1 MTGQEPSPLLVRRLR
16 RALWVSLP
24 ALALFG
30 VADLWRASKLNLPT
44 LLVRLA
50 AAAILSSV
58 LLALRRRRLRPYTL
72 GLALTAGIALIV
84 DTAAVGVLTQD
95 VTTPHLMSIL
105 LTVATATLIPWE
117 ERWQLALVAAAEVG
131 ILANAWLLT
140 GSVAPAF
147 ERTGIAAIVAFVGSV
162 FMAYELERNRRTIAE
177 RDAAR
182 DRAETALRQS
192 ETRYRMAALA
202 THDAI
207 CDWDIVTN
215 TLLWG
220 DAVHSLFGYLPNQL
234 GSTVDWWENHLHPD
248 DRERVT
254 AGVIATLGGR
264 DTTWFAEYRFRRSD
278 GSYADIIN
286 RAQLIRDEHGRALR
300 AIGAMTDI
308 SERKQAETE
317 REEAGAALRD
327 NEQRLQLAVDASG
340 TGLWDRDL
348 YTGKTRFSA
357 AWRHLFGY
365 GDNDLPDTPETWAG
379 IVHPDD
385 LARLANDV
393 QSYLSDAASSYESEF
408 RIRHRDGSYR
418 WVLSRA
424 QLLRDASGQPYRMLG
439 SHIDITERKR
449 SESELHQA
457 KEAAEAANQ
466 AKSQFLANMSHEI
479 RTPLNGIIGMTELAL
494 QTELTPEQREY
505 LQMVAASGD
514 ALMTV
519 INDVLDFSKIE
530 AGKLALDPVAFDLRD
545 AIGDTMRAVAVRA
558 HLKGLELAY
567 EVRPDVPAAIVAD
580 PNRLR
585 QILTNLIGNAIK
597 FTEHGEVVVSVSPEG
612 LTADEVRLHFSV
624 RDSGIGIAAEQQ
636 PAIFRAFEQADG
648 STSRK
653 YGGTGLG
660 LTISRRLVEM
670 MGGKLWVESTI
681 GRGSTFH
688 FTLCAHVCPKL
699 LRQAAPI
706 EFLTGLPVL
715 VVDDSATN
723 RRILNELLT
732 HWQMRPTTVDGGVA
746 ALGCMM
752 HAVIG
757 GTPFPLVLV
766 DVHMPEMDGFE
777 LAERIKRTPA
787 LAGATIMMLSSADLL
802 GEAARCRE
810 LGVAAFLTKPLRQS
824 ELLEAMLLALSR
836 FTPGASAAI
845 DGPRPAAASA
855 RALRILLAEDNAV
868 NQRLGVRLLE
878 KRGHTVIVANN
889 GREALAAFTSDAFDL
904 VLMDVQMPE
913 MDGFEATAAIRALE
927 LDRGTYT
934 PIIALTA
941 NAMKGDQKRCLTAG
955 MDGYVSKPI
964 QPAHL
969 CEMIEHIVPPP
980 DRLDHRP
987 AAMDEHGC
995 IDVHEMMERFNND
1008 LGLARELVESFFD
1021 ESPVRLAQ
1029 LRQAVARG
1037 DAAAVRHSAQA
1048 LKDSVAQFAAHPAAA
1063 AAARLEAMGSA
1074 RDLAN
1079 AYAARVQ
1086 LEVEIARLRHVLTA
1100 FTQQAQAA

>member
-1 MTGQEPSPLLVRRLR
+1 MTGYEPSALLVRRLR
-16 RALWVSLP
+16 LALWMSLP
-24 ALALFG
+24 ALAFFG
-30 VADLWRASKLNLPT
+30 LADLWRAAKLNLPT

-50 AAAILSSV
+50 AAAILISV
-58 LLALRRRRLRPYTL
+58 LLALRRRRLRSYAL
-72 GLALTAGIALIV
+72 GLALAAGIALV
-84 DTAAVGVLTQD
+84 ADTAAVGVLTQD
-95 VTTPHLMSIL
+95 TTTPHLMSMF
-105 LTVATATLIPWE
+105 LTVATATLLPWG
-117 ERWQLALVAAAEVG
+117 ERWQLALVAASELG
-131 ILANAWLLT
+131 ILANAWVLT
-140 GSVAPAF
+140 GNVAPAL

-177 RDAAR
+177 RDTAR
-182 DRAETALRQS
+182 DRAEAALRQS
-192 ETRYRMAALA
+192 ELRYRMVALA

-207 CDWDIVTN
+207 WDWDIVTN

-220 DAVHSLFGYLPNQL
+220 DAVHSLFGYLPNQV

-254 AGVIATLGGR
+254 AGVITTLGGR
-264 DTTWFAEYRFRRSD
+264 DTTWSAEYRFRRND
-278 GSYADIIN
+278 GSYADVVD
-286 RAQLIRDEHGRALR
+286 RAQLIRDEHGRAVR

-308 SERKQAETE
+308 TDRKQAETE
-317 REEAGAALRD
+317 RQTAEAALRD
-327 NEQRLQLAVDASG
+327 SEQRLQLAVDASG
-340 TGLWDRDL
+340 TGLWDCDL
-348 YTGKTRFSA
+348 HTGTTQYSA
-357 AWRHLFGY
+357 AWRRLFGY
-365 GDNDLPDTPETWAG
+365 GDDELPDTPETWAG
-379 IVHPDD
+379 VVHPDD
-385 LARLANDV
+385 LARIANDT
-393 QSYLSDAASSYESEF
+393 QSYVSGAASSYESEF

-424 QLLRDASGQPYRMLG
+424 RVFRDASGLPYRMLG
-439 SHIDITERKR
+439 SQIDITERKR
-449 SESELHQA
+449 SEGEVQQA
-457 KEAAEAANQ
+457 KEAAETANH

-505 LQMVAASGD
+505 LRMVAASGD

-530 AGKLALDPVAFDLRD
+530 AGKLALDPVDFDLRD
-545 AIGDTMRAVAVRA
+545 AIGDTMQAVAVRA

-567 EVRPDVPAAIVAD
+567 EVHPDVPAAIVAD

-597 FTEHGEVVVSVSPEG
+597 FSEHGEVVVSVSPE
-612 LTADEVRLHFSV
+612 TSRVDEVRLHFRV
-624 RDSGIGIAAEQQ
+624 RDSGIGIAADKQ

-648 STSRK
+648 STTRK

-660 LTISRRLVEM
+660 LTIARRLVEL
-670 MGGKLWVESTI
+670 MGGSLWVESAI
-681 GRGSTFH
+681 GCGSTFH
-688 FTLCAHVCPKL
+688 FTLRARVCPRL
-699 LRQAAPI
+699 LRPPAPI
-706 EFLTGLPVL
+706 EFLTGLSVL
-715 VVDDSATN
+715 VVDDNATN

-732 HWQMRPTTVDGGVA
+732 HWQMRPTTVDSGEA

-752 HAVIG
+752 HAATG
-757 GTPFPLVLV
+757 GAPFPLVLV
-766 DVHMPEMDGFE
+766 DAHMPEMDGFE

-824 ELLEAMLLALSR
+824 ELLEAMLLALRS
-836 FTPGASAAI
+836 FTPDASTAS
-845 DGPRPAAASA
+845 DVPRPADASA

-889 GREALAAFTSDAFDL
+889 GREALAIFTRGVFDL
-904 VLMDVQMPE
+904 VLMDIQMPV

-941 NAMKGDQKRCLTAG
+941 NAMKGDQERCLTAG

-969 CEMIEHIVPPP
+969 YDMIERIVPSPH
-980 DRLDHRP
+980 RLHNP
-987 AAMDEHGC
+987 SVAMGQPGC
-995 IDVHEMMERFNND
+995 IDVRW
-1008 LGLARELVESFFD
+1008 
-1021 ESPVRLAQ
+1021 
-1029 LRQAVARG
+1029 
-1037 DAAAVRHSAQA
+1037 
-1048 LKDSVAQFAAHPAAA
+1048 
-1063 AAARLEAMGSA
+1063 
-1074 RDLAN
+1074 
-1079 AYAARVQ
+1079 
-1086 LEVEIARLRHVLTA
+1086 
-1100 FTQQAQAA
+1100 